1 MMVLRR
7 DFRRILNPG
16 VPTNKAVG
24 DRIGQY
30 GRFARNWKIILRGI
44 PTLEKAASLKL
55 IRLSNGA
62 VRWECARWKP
72 YEFYHLRQ
80 TVVWRLSLGSRS
92 RPVSP
97 MLRLLSSRCSTPV
110 IFKLQTHKM
119 NPLGAPFLFLVM
131 TLLAC
136 GSPGSAADNSSL
148 ISEGETRTPLEFAA
162 LGEVCVLLV

>member
-1 MMVLRR
+1 MMVW
-7 DFRRILNPG
+7 G
-16 VPTNKAVG
+16 VTSG
-24 DRIGQY
+24 EFLTL
-30 GRFARNWKIILRGI
+30 GRLQTRLWAIESVSTGGLPATERSSWEASPHWK
-44 PTLEKAASLKL
+44 KAASLKL

-62 VRWECARWKP
+62 GRWECARWKP

-119 NPLGAPFLFLVM
+119 NPAGAPFLFLVM